1 MLKISAL
8 TTSILLLF
16 VFTALTAA
24 NQPQKVTVRVDGLAC
39 PFCAYGL
46 EKKLKKIESVEKLE
60 IKINEGVVTLYFK
73 QGAKI
78 DKEQIAKKVKEAGF
92 TPRELKIE
100 SESKQVAGQPDAIK
114 GQKISLNIK
123 GMSCEGCVSR
133 VKTTLSNLDCVKD
146 VDVELSAERPR
157 LPVPMKKLTRLNLCK
172 RSRNLA
178 LKRTFLIK
186 KVSRI

>member
-1 MLKISAL
+1 MSKISAL

-133 VKTTLSNLDCVKD
+133 VKTTLNNLDCVKD
-146 VDVELSAERPR
+146 VDVDLSAEKATFTCTDEKVNQVKFVQAVEK
-157 LPVPMKKLTRLNLCK
+157 LGFKANISDKK
-172 RSRNLA
+172 SE
-178 LKRTFLIK
+178 
-186 KVSRI
+186 